1 VFGAIRALSR
11 PALALLLAL
20 SIALGA
26 LPLGAALAAESGA
39 VVYVKESEAD
49 FAKQLAAKEVR
60 EVTINKRLRT
70 MRVTLANGKH
80 FLARYPKKSVPQTI
94 ARLQKAGVGVTVL
107 SKSEAEKEAKP
118 KSSHHKIRYIVG
130 AVVIAVIVIVAAV
143 LIINRRRRR
152 D

>member
-1 VFGAIRALSR
+1 MFGAIRALSR

-39 VVYVKESEAD
+39 VDYVKESEAD

-70 MRVTLANGKH
+70 MRVTLADGRH
-80 FLARYPKKSVPQTI
+80 FLAKYPKKSVPQTI

-107 SKSEAEKEAKP
+107 SKSDAEQEAKP

-143 LIINRRRRR
+143 LIVNRRRRR